1 MGCDNNNIFRFV
13 ILSRF
18 IYYRMKFL
26 LHILSISL
34 IKFIVSVLNEE
45 MNLIKFWL
53 TARYKLVTYIKVNW
67 GFLFLGI
74 HFHVHIL
81 SLPDYCNC

>member
-1 MGCDNNNIFRFV
+1 MDCDNNNIFRSV

-26 LHILSISL
+26 LHVLSISL

-45 MNLIKFWL
+45 MNLIKL
-53 TARYKLVTYIKVNW
+53 TAQISYI
-67 GFLFLGI
+67 
-74 HFHVHIL
+74 H
-81 SLPDYCNC
+81 

>member
-26 LHILSISL
+26 LHVLSISL
-34 IKFIVSVLNEE
+34 IKFIVSVLDEE
-45 MNLIKFWL
+45 MNLIKL
-53 TARYKLVTYIKVNW
+53 TARYKLVTYIKVN
-67 GFLFLGI
+67 
-74 HFHVHIL
+74 
-81 SLPDYCNC
+81 

>member
-34 IKFIVSVLNEE
+34 IKFIVSVLDEE
-45 MNLIKFWL
+45 MNLIKL
-53 TARYKLVTYIKVNW
+53 TARYKLVTYIKVN
-67 GFLFLGI
+67 
-74 HFHVHIL
+74 
-81 SLPDYCNC
+81 

>member
-45 MNLIKFWL
+45 MNLIKF
-53 TARYKLVTYIKVNW
+53 
-67 GFLFLGI
+67 
-74 HFHVHIL
+74 
-81 SLPDYCNC
+81 

>member
-1 MGCDNNNIFRFV
+1 MGCDNNNIFRSV

-45 MNLIKFWL
+45 MNLIKF
-53 TARYKLVTYIKVNW
+53 
-67 GFLFLGI
+67 
-74 HFHVHIL
+74 
-81 SLPDYCNC
+81 